1 MGGDGTLGGTETRG
15 LGLAGPSLLTS
26 ELPGCHLGFL
36 SLARRSG
43 ISTGFSMGQI
53 QWPLGG
59 SDPGWCSGNV
69 PNVGAALGPAQGMGR
84 SGPPGG
90 LALPC

>member
-1 MGGDGTLGGTETRG
+1 M
-15 LGLAGPSLLTS
+15 AGPSLLTS
-26 ELPGCHLGFL
+26 ELPGSLLGFL

-59 SDPGWCSGNV
+59 SDPGWLSGNV
-69 PNVGAALGPAQGMGR
+69 PNVGAALAPAQVMGR
-84 SGPPGG
+84 SEPPGG
-90 LALPC
+90 IALLC